1 MENTNADEVNGFGN
15 AENIGSDHDVMQ
27 ENQANE
33 QTGIPLAGEA
43 EEEAEELVVLH
54 PDHPLMQRFQEALTK
69 MLQAH
74 ISEAAI
80 ELREKSEELKR
91 EKAEHLEL
99 GSTLYNAQQ
108 ELSRFQGQL
117 EQKHEE
123 GMVMQAKREEMDMQ
137 LMQLRKTYKESQQEY
152 DREYKKMMTLREE
165 VDNLCLRLYYLNNA
179 RDEVKK
185 DIIIMK
191 RAAEKAVTDLT
202 KMEDEKRHQDM
213 LANRLQLTIDQ
224 LTEDCELLEQQLIAQ
239 ESDIRGGENLLHE
252 MDAQIMGIRA
262 DRKRLMA
269 HWNSSLIGL
278 QRRNEAYTALMKE
291 FEKKKDE
298 LTNVLAETEGVKRN
312 ISEEQESHEKLTITV
327 RRTEK
332 EIANL
337 KSQLEKMQTKHEIM
351 RQEYAENL
359 RILQESERN
368 LLLVN
373 HEKSLRE
380 HELNT
385 LRKKMEQQYLVKHD
399 FEDKIEEELRSRLTA
414 KKAAEY
420 VKKMSKNLHDQSREF
435 ESQVA
440 TLENNLANDSLAVAK
455 TKAESTKL
463 HETLKK
469 LEEDIIQRNDLVNK
483 LETEIHHSNILVQ
496 RQQAKIDTLNK
507 KLEQLLRDRGGVE
520 LGPLEIMLNH
530 LTKGIAAKNDEIGS
544 LEQQWLKEQTDLVKH
559 VKEKERLLE
568 VLSRQQCQLTILAK
582 KKLRLDADINS
593 LEREKVQ
600 MNRDM
605 TRLQNSMARI
615 NKMIFVKKSSG
626 TALEQENKLAEEDFV
641 RALRE
646 KEQET
651 VEMQSK
657 LDAVIKEK
665 EELLSELIE
674 TERHI
679 MLWEKKVQLVNETK
693 QAVDSSVGQ
702 GEIKA
707 MESEIHRMELRK
719 AQIAR
724 QQEMLIQALEKSVAR
739 RDIIIT
745 RNEGMKG
752 RKPKGTTKE
761 VILRELD
768 ELRRKITTAG
778 KTVADYTTESASL
791 EVEAEELEKSLKEK
805 NRICEAA
812 RNRSM
817 ELTKK
822 LQVLAE
828 DRQKGLIELQMRQ
841 HATRYWEQ
849 LSAGRYRR
857 LCPTAQAAKSERE
870 RQIGRMRSMLAVV
883 DRLTS
888 DFPGLRQDLAPVWRI
903 LTEKIEAEDSGR

>member
-1 MENTNADEVNGFGN
+1 MENASTDGVNGPEN
-15 AENIGSDHDVMQ
+15 DENIENNNDTLQ
-27 ENQANE
+27 ENQFND
-33 QTGIPLAGEA
+33 QLGIPLTGEA

-54 PDHPLMQRFQEALTK
+54 PDH
-69 MLQAH
+69 
-74 ISEAAI
+74 
-80 ELREKSEELKR
+80 SEELKR

-123 GMVMQAKREEMDMQ
+123 GMVMQAKREEMDLQ
-137 LMQLRKTYKESQQEY
+137 LLQLRKTYKESQQEY

-202 KMEDEKRHQDM
+202 KIILSVFVLMFHELDHLLYVAKRSLLTGDFYPPGKMEDEKRHQDM
-213 LANRLQLTIDQ
+213 LANRLQITIDQ

-239 ESDIRGGENLLHE
+239 ESDLRGGENLLHE

-312 ISEEQESHEKLTITV
+312 ISEEQEAHEKLTITV

-332 EIANL
+332 EISTM
-337 KSQLEKMQTKHEIM
+337 KSQLEKMQNRHEIL

-359 RILQESERN
+359 RMLQESERN
-368 LLLVN
+368 LLLAN
-373 HEKSLRE
+373 HEKSNRE
-380 HELNT
+380 HELNA
-385 LRKKMEQQYLVKHD
+385 LRKKMEQQYLVKHE

-414 KKAAEY
+414 KKAVEY

-469 LEEDIIQRNDLVNK
+469 LEEDILQRNDLVNK

-593 LEREKVQ
+593 LEREKAQ

-724 QQEMLIQALEKSVAR
+724 QQEMLIQALEKSVASAFLLKIR

-745 RNEGMKG
+745 RTEGMKG

-778 KTVADYTTESASL
+778 KTVADYTAESANL
-791 EVEAEELEKSLKEK
+791 EVEAEGLEKSLKEK

-812 RNRSM
+812 RNRSL

-822 LQVLAE
+822 LQALAE

-870 RQIGRMRSMLAVV
+870 RQLGRMRSMLAVV

-888 DFPGLRQDLAPVWRI
+888 DFPAVCVINLA
-903 LTEKIEAEDSGR
+903 T